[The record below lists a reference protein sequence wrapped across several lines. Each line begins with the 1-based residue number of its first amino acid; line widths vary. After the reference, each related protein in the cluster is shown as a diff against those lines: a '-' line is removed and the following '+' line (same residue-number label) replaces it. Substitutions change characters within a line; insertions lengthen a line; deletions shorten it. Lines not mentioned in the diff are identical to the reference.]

1 MDAFIQQTVMSLR
14 LHYRNRMALLYS
26 YLFPLIFLLA
36 FYVLYRY
43 ERVVLIRHMGEL
55 LTVGILGGAC
65 FGLPTTLVSERERGV
80 WRRYRL
86 APVPTAGLV
95 SSTIAARYAILVT
108 AGLLQIALALLLGMP
123 LPRHPLQLWIAFT
136 CVSFAFVG
144 LGLVMATMADNV
156 PAVQALGQC
165 IFLPMLIIGGVAVPL
180 ASLPDWAQHLSAF
193 FPGRYAVQAIQAS
206 VNGSGLGAARF
217 DLLALVIIGAAGC
230 VAGGML
236 FRWDAQQ
243 RFAAQR
249 GRGWIVVAL
258 AAWVA
263 VGAMAEMRHRVATGS
278 GAPVSAANQAAE
290 SPAGTRTPPAEPAL
304 PPEPRAALGES
315 DTAGSAAPSRPTITE
330 TGTPAPRAGLPAGG
344 AADRDGSV
352 PRPAGPSG
360 RAPEA
365 GKPPAGR
372 EAASAAPRNAPAPPP
387 SQSQPVQ
394 PVAPPPVA
402 APAGRGD
409 GPGDA
414 TSTPK
419 PPAQPIAATWQSV
432 KPSDIDR
439 DLIFTRLP
447 PDSGIVAPIAPPDEE
462 PPPEVLE
469 QLDAI
474 RVGLPAWAP
483 ARTPDLVQRAR
494 NILYIAAVPD
504 VHQTELERFAP
515 ALVFDEL
522 EQQIPK
528 DDLTRVLYWIALH
541 PMDGDDSAIDQLP
554 ALGFEN
560 RGVDVEQARERAAL
574 YAVKLLGRVT
584 GAIRRF

>member
-1 MDAFIQQTVMSLR
+1 MMDALLQQTAMSLR
-14 LHYRNRMALLYS
+14 LHCRNRMALLYS

-108 AGLLQIALALLLGMP
+108 AGLLQIALAVLLGMP
-123 LPRHPLQLWIAFT
+123 LPRHPIQLWIAFT
-136 CVSFAFVG
+136 CVSFAFIG

-206 VNGSGLGAARF
+206 VNGAGLGAVRF
-217 DLLALVIIGAAGC
+217 DLLALVIIGLAGC

-243 RFAAQR
+243 RFSSRR
-249 GRGWIVVAL
+249 GKAWVVVPL

-263 VGAMAEMRHRVATGS
+263 VGAMAEARHRIGTPQESRMTGAA
-278 GAPVSAANQAAE
+278 APVSP
-290 SPAGTRTPPAEPAL
+290 SPAPPSTAELTPAEA
-304 PPEPRAALGES
+304 PP
-315 DTAGSAAPSRPTITE
+315 SAAAPADSPPTPAAGAAHPLAPAPGTSGKA
-330 TGTPAPRAGLPAGG
+330 GTPAPAPAAVSPLPPSARRGDAPATPPRAAEPA
-344 AADRDGSV
+344 
-352 PRPAGPSG
+352 
-360 RAPEA
+360 
-365 GKPPAGR
+365 
-372 EAASAAPRNAPAPPP
+372 AAP
-387 SQSQPVQ
+387 PV
-394 PVAPPPVA
+394 
-402 APAGRGD
+402 GRGD
-409 GPGDA
+409 RPA
-414 TSTPK
+414 EAPPAPK
-419 PPAQPIAATWQSV
+419 PPAQPIAATWQGV
-432 KPSDIDR
+432 KRSDIDR
-439 DLIFTRLP
+439 DLIFDRLP
-447 PDSGIVAPIAPPDEE
+447 PDSGIVAPIAPPDEA
-462 PPPEVLE
+462 PPPEVQQ

-474 RVGLPAWAP
+474 RVGLPAWGP
-483 ARTPDLVQRAR
+483 AGVADPVQRAR

-515 ALVFDEL
+515 AVVFDEL
-522 EQQIPK
+522 EQDIPK
-528 DDLTRVLYWIALH
+528 DDLVKVLYWIALH

-560 RGVDVEQARERAAL
+560 RGVDAEQARERAAL